1 MLRLPKSVVIPVAA
15 VACGA
20 LATLCGAQT
29 SGAPKSGA
37 SARTA
42 AATKPFTL
50 KRLPWGDPD
59 ISGNF
64 TSKDEANTPFER
76 PAEWAGRR
84 LQDITPEEMAK
95 ANEQRRRQALADAPY
110 PGGGSRT
117 RGVAIAVPIHW
128 FDSLDTTNLRP
139 WLVTDP
145 PDGKVPP
152 VVDAAKQRQADAAA
166 ARRGRGTH
174 DSYTDRILSDRCI
187 VFGISAART
196 AGIYGNSTQ
205 IVQTKDYVAI
215 RYEMVHETRIIPIA
229 GRGADRKHN
238 TPAMSTAMGDAVAHW
253 EGDTLVVDT
262 VNYARRPAVRGAIT
276 SAKLHTTER
285 FRRVAPDKVEVTST
299 FDDPDTW
306 TRPWT
311 FAIYW
316 TEDDTQPIF
325 EYACHEGN
333 YGLRNILSAGRS
345 DDRRG
350 IKSSDSVDAQDD
362 LKDDLGQ

>member
-1 MLRLPKSVVIPVAA
+1 MLRLPRTAVITVTAAAFGAVVT
-15 VACGA
+15 
-20 LATLCGAQT
+20 LASAQT
-29 SGAPKSGA
+29 SAPTKSAVARPNGA
-37 SARTA
+37 ART
-42 AATKPFTL
+42 FTP

-64 TSKDEANTPFER
+64 TSKEEANTPFER
-76 PAEWAGRR
+76 PDVWAGRR
-84 LQDITPEEMAK
+84 LEDITAAEMAK
-95 ANEQRRRQALADAPY
+95 ANEERRRKALADAPY
-110 PGGGSRT
+110 PGGGSRA

-128 FDSLDTTNLRP
+128 FDSLDTVNLRP

-152 VVDAAKQRQADAAA
+152 LVDGARQRQVEAAA

-187 VFGISAART
+187 VFGIPAART

-205 IVQTKDYVAI
+205 IIQTKDYVAI

-229 GRGADRKHN
+229 GRGADRKRN
-238 TPAMSTAMGDAVAHW
+238 PAAMKTAMGDAIAHW

-262 VNYARRPAVRGAIT
+262 INYDRLPNVRGAIS
-276 SAKLHTTER
+276 SAKLRTIER
-285 FRRVAPDKVEVTST
+285 FRRVSPDKVELTTT
-299 FDDPDTW
+299 FDDPDSW

-316 TEDDTQPIF
+316 TEDDSQPIF

-345 DDRRG
+345 DDRKG
-350 IKSSDSVDAQDD
+350 IKSSDSVDAQDE
-362 LKDDLGQ
+362 LKDVLVE